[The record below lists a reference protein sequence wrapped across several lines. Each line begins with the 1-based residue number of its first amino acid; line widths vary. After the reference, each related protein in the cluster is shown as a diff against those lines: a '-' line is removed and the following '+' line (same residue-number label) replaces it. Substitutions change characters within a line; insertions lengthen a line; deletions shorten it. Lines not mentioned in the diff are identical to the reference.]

1 MTLHGSISWVDE
13 IICAFVGTEGVEE
26 GSDAPPRGGG
36 GALGGF
42 SQEMLQLGEHLLE
55 RLRSGLEGGRKNSLA
70 PAARIARRIAL
81 PLWLPSGARRTP
93 PAGGEL
99 SITTMS
105 P

>member
-1 MTLHGSISWVDE
+1 
-13 IICAFVGTEGVEE
+13 
-26 GSDAPPRGGG
+26 
-36 GALGGF
+36 
-42 SQEMLQLGEHLLE
+42 MLQLGEHLLE